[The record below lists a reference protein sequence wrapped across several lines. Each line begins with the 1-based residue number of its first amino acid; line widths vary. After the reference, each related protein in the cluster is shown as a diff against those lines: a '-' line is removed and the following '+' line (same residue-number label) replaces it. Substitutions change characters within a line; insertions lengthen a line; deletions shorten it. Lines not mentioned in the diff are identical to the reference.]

1 MSGYTFNRRIQSG
14 KFEILVDEAAQY
26 GYFEH
31 EELGDECGGGLWL
44 EGNVLVD
51 ADGTYA
57 LPKDVAA
64 GLRAMGFV
72 VTEDF
77 DD

>member
-14 KFEILVDEAAQY
+14 PFEILVDEAAQY

-31 EELGDECGGGLWL
+31 EEYGDGMGGGLWF

-51 ADGTYA
+51 ADGTYE
-57 LPKDVAA
+57 LPKSVAA
-64 GLRAMGFV
+64 GLREMGFV
-72 VTEDF
+72 VPKEF
-77 DD
+77 D